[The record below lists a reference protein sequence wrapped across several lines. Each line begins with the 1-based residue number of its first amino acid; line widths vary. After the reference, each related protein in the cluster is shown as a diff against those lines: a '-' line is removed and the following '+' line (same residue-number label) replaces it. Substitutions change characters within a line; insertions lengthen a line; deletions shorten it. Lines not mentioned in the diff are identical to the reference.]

1 MKVYPAEA
9 QAARQRTIGA
19 MDRIAAEIQPSGYLV
34 GDRFTVADLTAA
46 ALLAP
51 LVMPKEFPYQ
61 PRTPVPKPFLE
72 AREKLVDHPA
82 FRWTAGI
89 YGRHRG
95 KSAAIAEET
104 VI

>member
-1 MKVYPAEA
+1 MKVYPVEA
-9 QAARQRTIGA
+9 QAARQRSIAA

-34 GDRFTVADLTAA
+34 GGRFTVADLTAA
-46 ALLAP
+46 ALLCP
-51 LVMPKEFPYQ
+51 LVMPKEFPYKPPATI
-61 PRTPVPKPFLE
+61 PRPFAE
-72 AREKLVDHPA
+72 AREPLVKHPA
-82 FRWTAGI
+82 FAWTAGI